1 MAGMYEDRDIPSKT
15 PSQYVMPDVEDN
27 VQATQNL
34 PSFRPRSN
42 DGNIVSQ
49 HENQNLVRGLAQR
62 HIQMIAIAGAI
73 VSDRH
78 PHPITLV

>member
-15 PSQYVMPDVEDN
+15 PSQYVTPDVEDN
-27 VQATQNL
+27 LQTTQNL
-34 PSFRPRSN
+34 PSFRPRRN
-42 DGNIVSQ
+42 DDGNIVSQ

-73 VSDRH
+73 VSD
-78 PHPITLV
+78 